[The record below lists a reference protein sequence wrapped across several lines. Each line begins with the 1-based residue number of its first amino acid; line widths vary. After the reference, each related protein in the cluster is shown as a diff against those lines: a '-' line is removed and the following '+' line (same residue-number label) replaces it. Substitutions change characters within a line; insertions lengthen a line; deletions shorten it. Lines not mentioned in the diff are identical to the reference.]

1 MLFYD
6 SIIPVFL
13 SLIFLRIYFQFLR
26 KQLILRQQK
35 KLLLEFKEWLFS
47 LNSSLSSGYAL
58 ENAITESML
67 ELETLFG
74 SKSFIYN
81 EVALIRNKL
90 HLNIPIADA
99 LNDFSLRSGLSDIHT
114 FSQIIS
120 IAKTSGGNMITLI
133 RNSSETIGEK
143 IALQNQIQTMVS
155 SSKYQL
161 IIMAILPLVII
172 KYVDFT
178 QPGFF
183 EPLYHN
189 LFGVT
194 VMTVCLLIYFAGL
207 MIANNILKFTRR
219 LM

>member
-74 SKSFIYN
+74 TKSFIYK
-81 EVALIRNKL
+81 EVSLIRNKL
-90 HLNIPIADA
+90 HLNIPLTDA
-99 LNDFSLRSGLSDIHT
+99 LNDFSLRSGLVDIHT

-120 IAKTSGGNMITLI
+120 IAKTSGGNMINLI

-161 IIMAILPLVII
+161 IIMAVLPLVII

-189 LFGVT
+189 LFGII